1 MSFCV
6 FPNKGLRKCFE
17 LSAYNACIEMR
28 WLKNEKVSMQQQ
40 IFSYVTNQTINEV
53 KTRTINW
60 IPRMIIENLTIM
72 SLHVS
77 IP

>member
-17 LSAYNACIEMR
+17 LSAHNACIEMR
-28 WLKNEKVSMQQQ
+28 WLKNEKVCMPQQ

-53 KTRTINW
+53 KTHAINW
-60 IPRMIIENLTIM
+60 ILRIIIDFLR
-72 SLHVS
+72 
-77 IP
+77 